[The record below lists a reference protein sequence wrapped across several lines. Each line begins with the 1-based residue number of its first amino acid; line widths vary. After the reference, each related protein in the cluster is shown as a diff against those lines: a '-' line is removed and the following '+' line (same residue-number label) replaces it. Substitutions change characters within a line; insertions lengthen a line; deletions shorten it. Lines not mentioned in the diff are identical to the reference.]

1 MEAKG
6 IVIHSCN
13 SPPSTKVSTQL
24 NVLFTTYRS
33 VYSLQSKYN
42 EQIKCLSQ
50 TDARLTIEDLEKD
63 DSSKNLLCT
72 IVRYQMFCII

>member
-6 IVIHSCN
+6 ILVHSCN
-13 SPPSTKVSTQL
+13 SLPSIKVSTQL

-42 EQIKCLSQ
+42 EQIKCLGQ
-50 TDARLTIEDLEKD
+50 TGARLTIEDLEKD

-72 IVRYQMFCII
+72 IVRY